1 MFRNNRSEDVVPSK
15 VNVKV
20 YDYKKELEDLGK
32 IKEDLVLEIKNK
44 KESASY
50 YNDIDKKVEE
60 AEKELKGLNSKV
72 KELKTADSLLTV
84 SNEKLVLAKKELK
97 EVNALSQGI
106 QRGNVKLNEQRK
118 TITKM
123 LEDKK
128 TELESDISSLTK
140 DKINVQ
146 TELDNLKTEHEES
159 IADYNKD
166 INKGKKEAEDLDKI
180 VNDQREVL
188 GALNIKIID
197 SQKKLTDISSS
208 NIRQE
213 EASNKLVAENEKQA
227 ELVLEKA
234 KEKAKKII
242 KDVIDR
248 EGTLSERESWLV
260 EKEQTL
266 KDTKLELEKFY
277 GRKINNVNI

>member
-97 EVNALSQGI
+97 EVNALYQGI
-106 QRGNVKLNEQRK
+106 QRDNVKLNEQRK

-197 SQKKLTDISSS
+197 SQKKLTDISSR

>member
-97 EVNALSQGI
+97 EVNALYQGI
-106 QRGNVKLNEQRK
+106 QRDNVKLNEQRK
-118 TITKM
+118 IITKM

>member
-197 SQKKLTDISSS
+197 SQKKLTDISSR

-234 KEKAKKII
+234 KEKAEKII

>member
-97 EVNALSQGI
+97 EVNALYQGI
-106 QRGNVKLNEQRK
+106 QRDNVRLNEQRK
-118 TITKM
+118 IITKM

>member
-197 SQKKLTDISSS
+197 SQKKLTDISSR

>member
-118 TITKM
+118 IITKM